1 MSRKIIAYPHPVLA
15 EKARPVAEIT
25 DEIRALAAEMAELM
39 YQSSGVGLAAPQVA
53 ESVRMITVDLSGP
66 EKRTDLHTF
75 VNPVLSDFEG
85 ETESEE
91 GCLSVPNYRTTVKRA
106 EKLRLSALDL
116 DGNPVEMDAD
126 GLMAI
131 CLQHEV
137 DHLDGVLFI
146 DHISR
151 LKRAMYERK
160 LKKWSAQKKET

>member
-1 MSRKIIAYPHPVLA
+1 MGRKIITYPHPVLA
-15 EKARPVAEIT
+15 DKAQPVAEIT

-39 YQSSGVGLAAPQVA
+39 YEDSGIGLAAPQVA
-53 ESVRMITVDLSGP
+53 ESLRLITVDLSGP
-66 EKRTDLHTF
+66 EKRTDLRTF

-85 ETESEE
+85 EVESEE
-91 GCLSVPNYRTTVKRA
+91 GCLSVPGYRTMVKRA

-116 DGNPVEMDAD
+116 DGKPVEMDAD

-146 DHISR
+146 DRISR
-151 LKRAMYERK
+151 LKRALYERK
-160 LKKWSAQKKET
+160 CKKWLAQKKES